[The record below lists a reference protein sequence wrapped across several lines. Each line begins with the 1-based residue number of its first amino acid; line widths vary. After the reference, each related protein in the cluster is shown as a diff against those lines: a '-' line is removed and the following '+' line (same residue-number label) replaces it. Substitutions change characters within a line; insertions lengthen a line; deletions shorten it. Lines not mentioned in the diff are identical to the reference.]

1 MAQSESVGRGWR
13 SMTDLTAER
22 EAPRHDQGPDS
33 GLPDR
38 HERLPAAPSSALPG
52 GVELTRLISLARLT
66 PPPAPL
72 GGAIRLARP
81 PPARALEIGA
91 SLLGEAAGAPDTGSP
106 DGGRVVIDQ
115 VVIDV
120 DGRVVLGPAADG
132 RHNGR
137 HNGRPSAAGP
147 SGRAVE
153 AVLADVAGAA
163 RLRARRADPAAVQ
176 LQAELDRA
184 GAELPVAGV
193 PVVARMLQ
201 EAAAAIDR
209 GAVRA
214 ELGALVQAIGGRAS
228 PVSASAPAGAPSTV
242 VRAAPARRAT
252 DGKTTS
258 ARRRI
263 GAWLLSILVLAAVV
277 LLEVVVLRDRIAAD
291 IGLLLDAG
299 RGGST
304 SSPAPKPD
312 GLRIVAPAPAA
323 AGSVSG
329 VDLRPLTQCAPGAPC
344 TLRLL
349 VRVVPGADP
358 QVVNWSYRIVDRCT
372 GASGTTPGGSVTVP
386 AAQDRVAVIGTVP
399 LPALPGVAVV
409 AVTQLPAVAASA
421 PVLVGSCRSPPAG

>member
-33 GLPDR
+33 GSPDR
-38 HERLPAAPSSALPG
+38 HERLPAAPSSALPA
-52 GVELTRLISLARLT
+52 GVELTPLISLARL
-66 PPPAPL
+66 PPAQ
-72 GGAIRLARP
+72 
-81 PPARALEIGA
+81 ALEIGA
-91 SLLGEAAGAPDTGSP
+91 SVLGEAAARAPDTGGP
-106 DGGRVVIDQ
+106 EGGRVEIDQ
-115 VVIDV
+115 VVV
-120 DGRVVLGPAADG
+120 EADGRVVLGPAADG

-147 SGRAVE
+147 TGRAVE

-184 GAELPVAGV
+184 VAELPVAGV

-201 EAAAAIDR
+201 EAAGAIDR

-214 ELGALVQAIGGRAS
+214 ELGALVQAIGGQAS

-252 DGKTTS
+252 DGKTRS

-299 RGGST
+299 RGGAT
-304 SSPAPKPD
+304 SSPAPEPH
-312 GLRIVAPAPAA
+312 GLPVVAPAPAA
-323 AGSVSG
+323 GRRLG
-329 VDLRPLTQCAPGAPC
+329 RGGPRPPPPRAPGAPC
-344 TLRLL
+344 H
-349 VRVVPGADP
+349 
-358 QVVNWSYRIVDRCT
+358 
-372 GASGTTPGGSVTVP
+372 
-386 AAQDRVAVIGTVP
+386 
-399 LPALPGVAVV
+399 
-409 AVTQLPAVAASA
+409 
-421 PVLVGSCRSPPAG
+421 

>member
-33 GLPDR
+33 GFPDR
-38 HERLPAAPSSALPG
+38 HERLPADPSSALPG

-66 PPPAPL
+66 PAQ
-72 GGAIRLARP
+72 
-81 PPARALEIGA
+81 ALEIGA
-91 SLLGEAAGAPDTGSP
+91 SVLGEAAARARDTGSP
-106 DGGRVVIDQ
+106 EGGRVVIDQ
-115 VVIDV
+115 VVIEA

-137 HNGRPSAAGP
+137 PSAAGP
-147 SGRAVE
+147 TGRAVE

-176 LQAELDRA
+176 LQDELDRA
-184 GAELPVAGV
+184 VAELPVAGV

-209 GAVRA
+209 RAVRA
-214 ELGALVQAIGGRAS
+214 ELGALVQAIGGQAS

-252 DGKTTS
+252 DGKTRTV
-258 ARRRI
+258 RRRI

-277 LLEVVVLRDRIAAD
+277 LLEVIVLRDRIAAD

-323 AGSVSG
+323 AGSASG
-329 VDLRPLTQCAPGAPC
+329 GDPRPPAPGAPGAPC
-344 TLRLL
+344 TPRLRG
-349 VRVVPGADP
+349 PG
-358 QVVNWSYRIVDRCT
+358 
-372 GASGTTPGGSVTVP
+372 
-386 AAQDRVAVIGTVP
+386 
-399 LPALPGVAVV
+399 
-409 AVTQLPAVAASA
+409 
-421 PVLVGSCRSPPAG
+421 